1 VTDVNLVGPTLLLV
15 LGAALGAA
23 TQMSPEATMGLRVPS
38 LFAAFFMVAQ
48 GLVELE
54 RARRDRARAAAATPA
69 VTHPVRPGGGPDLD
83 AARPA
88 YQAPPPPPSGPP
100 NKAGTAIPLL
110 LMALAAWLG
119 LAVLNG
125 AGNQAIALS
134 VLATLSAFLLFAIGW
149 QVLLASR

>member
-1 VTDVNLVGPTLLLV
+1 VTDVNLVGPALLLV

-48 GLVELE
+48 GLVETE
-54 RARRDRARAAAATPA
+54 RARRERARASATPSA
-69 VTHPVRPGGGPDLD
+69 TQHVRPGGRADLD

-88 YQAPPPPPSGPP
+88 YQAAQPPPSAPP
-100 NKAGTAIPLL
+100 GKAGTAIPVL
-110 LMALAAWLG
+110 LMVLAAWLG
-119 LAVLNG
+119 LAVLSG
-125 AGNQAIALS
+125 AGNQAVTLS